1 MVTFGPSEV
10 KNMKRYQLSREE
22 EKKMKN
28 DIVNNIIMN
37 SKAEMM
43 RSCDF
48 EAFGGLN
55 CINHNNKKAKY
66 RLNAVLTEE

>member
-1 MVTFGPSEV
+1 MT
-10 KNMKRYQLSREE
+10 
-22 EKKMKN
+22 
-28 DIVNNIIMN
+28 

-48 EAFGGLN
+48 DSNVGLN

-66 RLNAVLTEE
+66 RLNAVLTKEEE